1 MNREQ
6 LHALLTQAK
15 AIVHHTDFVI
25 VGSLSILGAVSDPPR
40 TMVMS
45 IDVDTYL
52 KNDPQRTY
60 ELAQALGQG
69 SVFEDE
75 FGYYLDPVSPSLPS
89 FPEGWQER
97 LIPLDFGDVKAFF
110 VQPDDVAV
118 YKYMRGEER
127 DLRWLPWT
135 VARPGRRPQW
145 QAPNRRNPPGNGPG
159 PRPSGLRE
167 RRAAHAGR
175 PGAIGRGPFPA
186 SGTRIAIGSGTPV
199 IVAVP
204 RDVRC
209 RLQRG
214 PTRLP

>member
-110 VQPDDVAV
+110 SA
-118 YKYMRGEER
+118 
-127 DLRWLPWT
+127 
-135 VARPGRRPQW
+135 
-145 QAPNRRNPPGNGPG
+145 
-159 PRPSGLRE
+159 
-167 RRAAHAGR
+167 
-175 PGAIGRGPFPA
+175 
-186 SGTRIAIGSGTPV
+186 
-199 IVAVP
+199 
-204 RDVRC
+204 
-209 RLQRG
+209 
-214 PTRLP
+214 

>member
-97 LIPLDFGDVKAFF
+97 LIPLDFGDV
-110 VQPDDVAV
+110 
-118 YKYMRGEER
+118 
-127 DLRWLPWT
+127 T
-135 VARPGRRPQW
+135 VTGKIGAR
-145 QAPNRRNPPGNGPG
+145 
-159 PRPSGLRE
+159 
-167 RRAAHAGR
+167 
-175 PGAIGRGPFPA
+175 A
-186 SGTRIAIGSGTPV
+186 SGFLKFIASSAYLASISSPFNY
-199 IVAVP
+199 
-204 RDVRC
+204 
-209 RLQRG
+209 
-214 PTRLP
+214 

>member
-6 LHALLTQAK
+6 LHALLAQAK

-60 ELAQALGQG
+60 DLAQALGQG
-69 SVFEDE
+69 SAFEDE

-118 YKYMRGEER
+118 SKYMRGEER
-127 DLRWLPWT
+127 DLRWLL
-135 VARPGRRPQW
+135 AGLK
-145 QAPNRRNPPGNGPG
+145 
-159 PRPSGLRE
+159 SGLLDMDTIE
-167 RRAAHAGR
+167 RRIASAPALEGELPAARKRMARHRKALKL
-175 PGAIGRGPFPA
+175 
-186 SGTRIAIGSGTPV
+186 T
-199 IVAVP
+199 
-204 RDVRC
+204 
-209 RLQRG
+209 
-214 PTRLP
+214 